1 MSTATRPAASH
12 APTPEALVARYRAT
26 GDATALA
33 ALFDATAPSLFR
45 VALSLARDAATAEDA
60 LQETYLA
67 ALEHLDRYD
76 ASRPF
81 VPWLV
86 GILRV
91 MLARARRDASR
102 APDPVRVAA
111 AAGQADAGDEP

>member
-1 MSTATRPAASH
+1 MRGITEPPLSH
-12 APTPEALVARYRAT
+12 APSPEALAVRYRSS
-26 GDATALA
+26 GDARALA

-45 VALSLARDAATAEDA
+45 VALSLAHDAATAEDA

-76 ASRPF
+76 ESRPV

-86 GILRV
+86 GILRM
-91 MLARARRDASR
+91 MLLRARRDA
-102 APDPVRVAA
+102 
-111 AAGQADAGDEP
+111 